1 MLYYYFFGGG
11 NEITSCKGGFL
22 YDSLQA
28 LNFGAHAN
36 NYVGG
41 YGKYQGLRLVRFGYR
56 NMQKF
61 TRLIKQKTLVFSI
74 C

>member
-1 MLYYYFFGGG
+1 MLQALFCTDKIMLCYAIIFFG

-41 YGKYQGLRLVRFGYR
+41 YGKYQGLRLVRPL
-56 NMQKF
+56 K
-61 TRLIKQKTLVFSI
+61 
-74 C
+74 

>member
-1 MLYYYFFGGG
+1 MKKPNGYGLYDMMGLVCENVMLPGMSIFG

-41 YGKYQGLRLVRFGYR
+41 CGKYQGLRLVR
-56 NMQKF
+56 QLK
-61 TRLIKQKTLVFSI
+61 
-74 C
+74 